1 MADKQN
7 EELPVSETPGQ
18 TTQVCSV
25 LWILHNEELLF
36 GVMVSWGNSANSL
49 IMYFLFFFPDVG
61 EGGSPYFRAS
71 TTHRHILESSQTFT
85 TNQDEEC
92 SRVWHLNLIISK

>member
-7 EELPVSETPGQ
+7 EELPASETPGQ
-18 TTQVCSV
+18 ATQV
-25 LWILHNEELLF
+25 WIFHNEELLF

-61 EGGSPYFRAS
+61 KGGSPYFRAS
-71 TTHRHILESSQTFT
+71 TTHRDILESSQTFT

-92 SRVWHLNLIISK
+92 SGVWHLNLIITK